1 MNMKERVVFALVA
14 LLAVGTGNT
23 VAEDKQ
29 ANLLGKWT
37 GIQEYALI
45 RKTEVPTLP
54 MHAVKDEFGQFSI
67 DYEFTQQEG
76 RLLKGVKTSV
86 TKTERIVCAIGHD
99 KDDLHCTDENGHLD
113 GEIEHDGQ
121 EIIGHYHH
129 VTSDN
134 SVVALVKL
142 TRVK

>member
-1 MNMKERVVFALVA
+1 MKERVVVAVAALMA
-14 LLAVGTGNT
+14 MGTGNA
-23 VAEDKQ
+23 VAEDKLP
-29 ANLLGKWT
+29 NLLGKWT

-45 RKTEVPTLP
+45 LKTEAPTLP

-76 RLLKGVKTSV
+76 RLLKGVKTSAS
-86 TKTERIVCAIGHD
+86 KTEKIVCAIGYD

-134 SVVALVKL
+134 SVVATVKL